1 MRALVGLYLVIGI
14 VFLGIGFVATGPCPN
29 KNKDV
34 VSDAVFVLGWPV
46 YLYDNVSRGEAMAPQ
61 WLHRQA
67 CEGGVVAYGVPK
79 QNGDQPRPQSGSSQ
93 P

>member
-14 VFLGIGFVATGPCPN
+14 VMLVIGFVATGPCPAN
-29 KNKDV
+29 NKDV
-34 VSDAVFVLGWPV
+34 VSDVVFVLGWPV
-46 YLYDNVSRGEAMAPQ
+46 YLYDNVAKGNESAPQ

-67 CEGGVVAYGVPK
+67 CQGGVVAYRRPE
-79 QNGDQPRPQSGSSQ
+79 QASPQSGSSQ